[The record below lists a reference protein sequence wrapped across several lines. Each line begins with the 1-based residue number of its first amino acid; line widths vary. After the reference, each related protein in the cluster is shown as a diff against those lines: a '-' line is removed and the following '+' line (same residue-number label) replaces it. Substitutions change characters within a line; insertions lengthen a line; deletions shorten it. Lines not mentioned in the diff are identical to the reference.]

1 MLYNAHFFFCNN
13 SAPSVTIAIN
23 SFTGNWTYEQDCLYL
38 WKFVSWM
45 FVNRRASVYCFVYCI
60 ILHYTHIT
68 LIFSNIPHVTLWY
81 IFQSPAR
88 IVLFFFLSL
97 FLHSFLPFQVQM
109 LKKKVWTMRQVIS
122 TITQFSHFLSA
133 LTQKN
138 HASSQK
144 NSRLTALI
152 TMIWESIEERL
163 RGWTT
168 SVLIF
173 GRSEGPPLHHHT
185 QTGSGTHLVHC
196 QIQTR
201 NNKVDHSF
209 PYVVKV

>member
-88 IVLFFFLSL
+88 IVLYFSVSFF
-97 FLHSFLPFQVQM
+97 
-109 LKKKVWTMRQVIS
+109 T
-122 TITQFSHFLSA
+122 FLSA
-133 LTQKN
+133 F
-138 HASSQK
+138 SS
-144 NSRLTALI
+144 ADV
-152 TMIWESIEERL
+152 EEKSMNYET
-163 RGWTT
+163 GY
-168 SVLIF
+168 F
-173 GRSEGPPLHHHT
+173 HHHT
-185 QTGSGTHLVHC
+185 VQSFSFSIDTERWCQFSEKFSVNCLDHYDLGVYRGKVKGLDNICFNFWQKWGSSSPPPHPDWVWNPFGPLSNTN
-196 QIQTR
+196 QEQ
-201 NNKVDHSF
+201 
-209 PYVVKV
+209 